1 MRQALQVAAGKLMLP
16 ADECV
21 AALNLA
27 EALRISDEART
38 LPSPYP
44 PSLYEFALPLKKVK
58 PLPVG
63 RGKVGTTM
71 PVYSPTE
78 KLMLLALYQVF
89 TLPSAVGVQFARIS
103 SRSEAS
109 AKDAL
114 GRLQGQLSK
123 KGN

>member
-1 MRQALQVAAGKLMLP
+1 MLQALQVAAGKLMLP

-27 EALRISDEART
+27 ESLRISDDAH
-38 LPSPYP
+38 LLNPYP
-44 PSLYEFALPLKKVK
+44 PTLYEFASPLKKVK

-71 PVYSPTE
+71 PLYSPTE

-103 SRSEAS
+103 SRSESS
-109 AKDAL
+109 ARDAL
-114 GRLQGQLSK
+114 GRLQALLSK
-123 KGN
+123 K